1 MGHFAKVVDNIVV
14 EVIVAEQDFID
25 SGLVGNPNQWL
36 QTSYNMHG
44 GVHYLPNSNEPNPD
58 QSQVLRKNFAGIG
71 DTYDSIRDAFIAP
84 QPYNSWLLDEFS
96 CLWKPPIEM
105 PNDSKSYKW
114 DEETVSWKE
123 IPLQTPVETMP

>member
-25 SGLVGNPNQWL
+25 SGLVGNPNQWIR
-36 QTSYNMHG
+36 TSYNMRG
-44 GVHYLPNSNEPNPD
+44 GIHYLPNSNEPNPD
-58 QSQVLRKNFAGIG
+58 QSLALRKNFAGIG
-71 DTYDSIRDAFIAP
+71 DTYDSMRDAFIAP
-84 QPYNSWLLDEFS
+84 QPYNSWTLDEFS

-105 PNDSKSYKW
+105 QNDGKSYTW